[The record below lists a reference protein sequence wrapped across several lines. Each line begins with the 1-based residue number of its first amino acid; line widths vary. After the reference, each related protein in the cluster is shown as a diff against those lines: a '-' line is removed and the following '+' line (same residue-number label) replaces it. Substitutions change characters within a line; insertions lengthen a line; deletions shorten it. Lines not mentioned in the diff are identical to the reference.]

1 MLPRAA
7 FAAKETIPASQAA
20 GRIAAEQITPYPPG
34 IPVIIPS
41 ERVTAA
47 LLDYLA
53 TGLAA
58 GMRLPEPADLN
69 LRTLRVVARTAPR
82 RRRGLAW

>member
-1 MLPRAA
+1 
-7 FAAKETIPASQAA
+7 
-20 GRIAAEQITPYPPG
+20 
-34 IPVIIPS
+34 VIIPS

-69 LRTLRVVARTAPR
+69 LRTIRVVARTAPR